1 LDSNTFISEPAP
13 SPISKLRNQYRWRLI
28 IKHPKIKV
36 LANIFEWIYDKY
48 SVSGKRQWA
57 VSMDINPYSML

>member
-1 LDSNTFISEPAP
+1 MHWIRIHLYRMLRHQYQA
-13 SPISKLRNQYRWRLI
+13 RNQYRWRLI